1 MDYQIDLDPT
11 NSVIRL
17 SVTAEIVTLELAEDI
32 YIRLARITSRGGP
45 YAAIF
50 DLSGVRRS
58 TIPADAIRS
67 FALRAPAVP
76 EGRTRVE
83 VAKEPSV
90 YGLARM
96 FQLYRDSMGGQFQV
110 VHTLEEAYG
119 VVGVRPEDFT
129 ECLIRPCEWV
139 SRQSPILP
147 GQP

>member
-17 SVTAEIVTLELAEDI
+17 IVTAEIVSLELAEDI

-58 TIPADAIRS
+58 TIPAEAIRD
-67 FALRAPAVP
+67 FAFRAPAVP
-76 EGRTRVE
+76 EGRIRVH
-83 VAKEPSV
+83 VAKEPSL

-96 FQLYRDSMGGQFQV
+96 FQLYRDSMEGQHRV
-110 VHTLEEAYG
+110 VHSLKEAYEI
-119 VVGVRPEDFT
+119 VGVRPEDFT
-129 ECLIRPCEWV
+129 ERLFPKDKMAA
-139 SRQSPILP
+139 
-147 GQP
+147 